1 MKRRR
6 NTLHRAAWLSAT
18 LCVAAATWTCGGGNG
33 GVGGQVN
40 AGGSGGSS
48 GSGGQGGD
56 GGGLFVDAGKD
67 GAGTFDCSPDLRSI
81 VDEAGQVVQVC
92 PVDQGCVAGAC
103 APACEAAAA
112 SKGNVGCDFHV
123 MTAGSYPPA
132 LPPCFA
138 VFVTNTWP
146 RPAKLTV
153 TRSGQSYDVTS
164 FGRIPKNGM
173 PESSWPAVPAE
184 GIPEGEVA
192 VLFLSHN
199 PNSVMPET
207 GKSLACPVPTA
218 IQVPTVASGT
228 ARGEAFHI
236 VSDTPVSAYDILPYG
251 GAESFFPSAELLFP
265 TSAWG
270 TNYVVIATPPG
281 THSVP
286 GPLWA
291 SVTAAEDDTKLD
303 VLPSVNLP
311 QGADFPAAPAG
322 LAASF
327 TLSAGQFIQWELP
340 AGSTDTSGTVF
351 LSSKPVAV
359 SAGNRFFRVQPT
371 PAPGGE
377 ATHQQILPVS
387 ALASEY
393 VAAPFETRRKDLSPE
408 NIRYRI
414 VGVANGT
421 KLSFDPPVAG
431 ALAEVEQGMVADFQS
446 TEPFRVTSQDAA
458 HPFSIAQI
466 MDTCNIAGGTRE
478 GATAQNNFGLNL
490 GDEEFVIMLPPAQ
503 FLSHYV
509 FFTDP
514 TYPTTNL
521 VLTRVKTPSGFHDVS
536 VDCLGT
542 ISGWKPVGSDGRF
555 EVATADLVRAEIGVK
570 TCQNGRHTADSDGPF
585 GLVVWGMDS
594 YSSYAYPAGGYAVTI
609 TDIVVPPVPK

>member
-1 MKRRR
+1 MVGRR
-6 NTLHRAAWLSAT
+6 NRAGWIFVGLFIAGAT
-18 LCVAAATWTCGGGNG
+18 GTCGTDSTGTGTKG
-33 GVGGQVN
+33 T
-40 AGGSGGSS
+40 ASASSSGSS
-48 GSGGQGGD
+48 GQGGEGGGIFFD
-56 GGGLFVDAGKD
+56 GGPNDPP
-67 GAGTFDCSPDLRSI
+67 TCSPDLRSVI
-81 VDEAGQVVQVC
+81 NAVGEVVQVC
-92 PVDQGCVAGAC
+92 PVDQGCLAGAC
-103 APACEAAAA
+103 APACDAAAA

-123 MTAGSYPPA
+123 ATAGTYPPA

-153 TRSGQSYDVTS
+153 TRGGQTFDVTT
-164 FGRIPKNGM
+164 FGRIPKNGQ
-173 PESSWPAVPAE
+173 PETSWPTVPPE

-192 VLFLSHN
+192 VLFLSHD
-199 PNSVMPET
+199 PNSIMPET

-218 IQVPTVASGT
+218 MQMPSIASGT

-265 TSAWG
+265 SSAWG
-270 TNYVVIATPPG
+270 TNYIVIATPPG

-291 SVTAAEDDTKLD
+291 SVTAAENDTKID
-303 VLPSVNLP
+303 ILPSVNLP
-311 QGADFPAAPAG
+311 AGPDFPAAPAG
-322 LAASF
+322 MAASF
-327 TLSAGQFIQWELP
+327 TLAAGQFLQWELP

-351 LSSKPVAV
+351 LANKPVAV
-359 SAGNRFFRVQPT
+359 SAGNRFFRLQPT
-371 PAPGGE
+371 PNPGGE

-393 VAAPFETRRKDLSPE
+393 VAAPYETRRKDLMPE
-408 NIRYRI
+408 NIYYRM

-421 KLSFDPPVAG
+421 KLSFDPPLAG
-431 ALAEVEQGMVADFQS
+431 VPTQLEQGTVLDFQS
-446 TEPFRVTSQDAA
+446 TEPFRVTSQDAT

-466 MDTCNIAGGTRE
+466 MDTSNIPGGTRE
-478 GATAQNNFGLNL
+478 GATAPNFAPNL

-514 TYPTTNL
+514 AYPTTNL
-521 VLTRVKTPSGFHDVS
+521 VLTRVKTPKGFQDVT

-542 ISGWKPVGSDGRF
+542 ITGWKPVGSDGRF

-570 TCQNGRHTADSDGPF
+570 TCQNGRHTADSNGPF
-585 GLVVWGMDS
+585 GLVVWGLDS

-609 TDIVVPPVPK
+609 TDVVVPPVPK

>member
-1 MKRRR
+1 MKNRRTR
-6 NTLHRAAWLSAT
+6 GAAERVIWLCAS
-18 LCVAAATWTCGGGNG
+18 LCIAGATWTCGTDGKNT
-33 GVGGQVN
+33 
-40 AGGSGGSS
+40 GSQSSSS
-48 GSGGQGGD
+48 GSSSGGGGQGGD
-56 GGGLFVDAGKD
+56 GGGLLFD
-67 GAGTFDCSPDLRSI
+67 GGPNVTECSPDLRSVI
-81 VDEAGQVVQVC
+81 DAAGQVIQVC
-92 PVDQGCVAGAC
+92 PADQGCLAGAC

-123 MTAGSYPPA
+123 ATAGSYPPA

-153 TRSGQSYDVTS
+153 TRGGQSFDVTS
-164 FGRIPKNGM
+164 FGRIPQNGL
-173 PESSWPAVPAE
+173 PEASWPAVPAA

-192 VLFLSHN
+192 VLFLSHD
-199 PNSVMPET
+199 PNSIMPET

-218 IQVPTVASGT
+218 IQMPTVASGT

-265 TSAWG
+265 KSAWG

-291 SVTAAEDDTKLD
+291 SVTAAENDTKID
-303 VLPSVNLP
+303 VLPSVQLP
-311 QGADFPAAPAG
+311 AGADFPAASAG
-322 LAASF
+322 VPASF
-327 TLSAGQFIQWELP
+327 TLAAGQFLQWELP
-340 AGSTDTSGTVF
+340 AGSVDTSGTVF
-351 LSSKPVAV
+351 LSDKPVAV
-359 SAGNRFFRVQPT
+359 SAGNRFFRLQPT
-371 PAPGGE
+371 PNPGGE
-377 ATHQQILPVS
+377 ATHQQIQPVS
-387 ALASEY
+387 ALANEY
-393 VAAPFETRRKDLSPE
+393 VASPYETRRKDLMPE
-408 NIRYRI
+408 NIYYRI

-421 KLSFDPPVAG
+421 KLSFDPPIAG
-431 ALAEVEQGMVADFQS
+431 VPMQIEQGMAVDFQS
-446 TEPFRVTSQDAA
+446 TAAFRVTSQDAA

-466 MDTCNIAGGTRE
+466 MDTSNIPGGTRE
-478 GATAQNNFGLNL
+478 GATAPNFAPNL

-514 TYPTTNL
+514 AYPTTNL
-521 VLTRVKTPSGFHDVS
+521 VLTRVKTPKGFHDVT

-555 EVATADLVRAEIGVK
+555 EVATVDLVRAEIGVK

-585 GLVVWGMDS
+585 GLVVWGLDS